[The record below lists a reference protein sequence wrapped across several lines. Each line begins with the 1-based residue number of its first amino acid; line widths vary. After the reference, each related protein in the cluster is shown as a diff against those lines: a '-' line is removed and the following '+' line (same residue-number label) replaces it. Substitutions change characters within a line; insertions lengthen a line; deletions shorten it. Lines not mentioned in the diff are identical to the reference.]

1 MRFFSS
7 ERSKKKEREKY
18 ERCVCVPSHDCAPL
32 SHFRLHR
39 NVDWKLSRECWLDG
53 DEARLLLPISYS
65 CWIEIVHREGK
76 NGCVNVDI
84 IFFFLIN
91 LTFYSTS
98 TTKFGYLFIPRRTCT
113 YNALN
118 SRWNSFPTI
127 LSIKTERD
135 NRRNCSEIV
144 PLYEKIRESGG
155 IFPCPERWPS
165 DTEEF

>member
-53 DEARLLLPISYS
+53 DEARLLLRISYS

-76 NGCVNVDI
+76 NGCVNADI
-84 IFFFLIN
+84 IFFFFDKSHFLLDIN
-91 LTFYSTS
+91 D
-98 TTKFGYLFIPRRTCT
+98 KIRLFIYSAT
-113 YNALN
+113 YALN

-155 IFPCPERWPS
+155 IFPCPERWPT